1 MLYYKNLKVLV
12 KIGTGVGFEP
22 ISSVLETDIL
32 AY

>member
-1 MLYYKNLKVLV
+1 VLV